1 MEGDRRAFD
10 QDGGMLEKGW
20 VRQLDLGSA
29 SSVLQQEGLDQD
41 GFCSLSWPRRK
52 KGAGTQIAQ
61 NHRVVLVPCM
71 VLKLR
76 RLHAVNV
83 LLV

>member
-10 QDGGMLEKGW
+10 RDGGMLEKGW

-41 GFCSLSWPRRK
+41 GFCSLSWPRTK
-52 KGAGTQIAQ
+52 KGAGTHSTKPQGGFGSLYGI
-61 NHRVVLVPCM
+61 
-71 VLKLR
+71 KT
-76 RLHAVNV
+76 
-83 LLV
+83 

>member
-10 QDGGMLEKGW
+10 RDGGMLEKGW

-41 GFCSLSWPRRK
+41 GFCSLGWPRRK
-52 KGAGTQIAQ
+52 KEQGHIAQ

>member
-10 QDGGMLEKGW
+10 WDGGMLEKGW

-52 KGAGTQIAQ
+52 KGAGTQ
-61 NHRVVLVPCM
+61 HKTTGWFWFLVWY
-71 VLKLR
+71 
-76 RLHAVNV
+76 
-83 LLV
+83 